1 MELFANLPELSTGHW
16 LLVMGCAVLIGMSK
30 GGIKGIGMLTIPIMA
45 AVFGGKPSAGLL
57 LPILSFAD
65 FFAVSYYNRHA
76 NWNYIWK
83 LIPAAILGVLLAV
96 WVGQLIDDDAFK
108 SLMGWLIVGGL
119 ALMIILE
126 NRHLP
131 SGVIDSWWFGAL
143 FGIMGGFSTMIGNAA
158 GPVMAVYLLSTRI
171 PKESFIG
178 TGAWFFL
185 IINLVKWP
193 FHIFI
198 WKTITWSTFALNL
211 LTIPAIALGVFMGI
225 SIIKLIPDKTF
236 RYFII
241 FMTFV
246 IALRLIFGD

>member
-1 MELFANLPELSTGHW
+1 MAKAG
-16 LLVMGCAVLIGMSK
+16 VKGM
-30 GGIKGIGMLTIPIMA
+30 GMLTIPIMA
-45 AVFGGKPSAGLL
+45 AVFGGKPSAGLI

-65 FFAVSYYNRHA
+65 FFAVSYYNRDA
-76 NWNYIWK
+76 NWKYVWQ
-83 LIPAAILGVLLAV
+83 LIPAAVIGVGIAV
-96 WVGQLIDDDAFK
+96 WVGQLIDDDTFK
-108 SLMGWLIVGGL
+108 ALMGWLIVGGL
-119 ALMIILE
+119 VLMIVLE

-131 SGVIDSWWFGAL
+131 ASIIDSWWFGAC
-143 FGIMGGFSTMIGNAA
+143 FGILGGFSTMIGNAA
-158 GPVMAVYLLSTRI
+158 GPVLAVYLLSTRI
-171 PKESFIG
+171 PKQSFIG

-211 LTIPAIALGVFMGI
+211 LTIPAIALGIFIGI
-225 SIIKLIPDKTF
+225 SIIKLIPEKAF

-246 IALRLIFGD
+246 IALRLIFW